1 MYTGQVENENED
13 QTSYNSVDLLLLA
26 DKYNVIGL
34 KKKCELTLANKM
46 NVKNAIQMLTIAS
59 RISAPILKPKAAN
72 FIYQNLDE
80 LVDSDD
86 WEKMVKTN
94 PTLMDDI
101 FKFRCL
107 S

>member
-1 MYTGQVENENED
+1 MKIRTNQVI
-13 QTSYNSVDLLLLA
+13 TPLILA
-26 DKYNVIGL
+26 DEYNVVGL
-34 KKKCELTLANKM
+34 KKKCELTLANKLH
-46 NVKNAIQMLTIAS
+46 VKNAIKVLTIAS
-59 RISAPILKPKAAN
+59 QISAPILKPKAAN
-72 FIYQNLDE
+72 FTYQNLDE

-86 WEKMVKTN
+86 WEEMVKTN